1 MIIHSGDK
9 EKEQHNDSLRV
20 LLHTYRY
27 RHKGLPLRQSRR
39 DCIPIDPRPFVN
51 RSMSN
56 PADTQA
62 VNTFELG
69 PLIGDTGP
77 HPTGPTGT
85 ISESTNQTM
94 DDSQEPEQSS
104 QDGDE
109 LASNENPGNGRRVLG
124 DETNSISREAIQDDA
139 PNLSPSRPL
148 SLQQTRSGVDADRRE
163 KQSSEQKGSNA
174 MLNLPPPLP
183 FDLKV
188 SNLWVGVPHSGPS
201 RYVRAACRSASGA
214 DM

>member
-1 MIIHSGDK
+1 MFD
-9 EKEQHNDSLRV
+9 
-20 LLHTYRY
+20 
-27 RHKGLPLRQSRR
+27 
-39 DCIPIDPRPFVN
+39 
-51 RSMSN
+51 

-69 PLIGDTGP
+69 PVIGDTGS

-85 ISESTNQTM
+85 ISESNDQTA
-94 DDSQEPEQSS
+94 DDNQEPEQSL
-104 QDGDE
+104 QGGDE
-109 LASNENPGNGRRVLG
+109 LASNENAGNGRRVLG
-124 DETNSISREAIQDDA
+124 DKTHPISRAAIQDEA
-139 PNLSPSRPL
+139 PNSSPSPPL

>member
-1 MIIHSGDK
+1 MSTS
-9 EKEQHNDSLRV
+9 NDTHDAV
-20 LLHTYRY
+20 HT
-27 RHKGLPLRQSRR
+27 
-39 DCIPIDPRPFVN
+39 I
-51 RSMSN
+51 
-56 PADTQA
+56 
-62 VNTFELG
+62 ELA
-69 PLIGDTGP
+69 PVIGDTGS
-77 HPTGPTGT
+77 HH
-85 ISESTNQTM
+85 SETVAKSN
-94 DDSQEPEQSS
+94 DHAIDGNREREQSL

-109 LASNENPGNGRRVLG
+109 IASDEKPGDGRSIVG
-124 DETNSISREAIQDDA
+124 EETKSTSCEEIQDEA
-139 PNLSPSRPL
+139 PNSSPSPPL

-214 DM
+214 DV